1 MSTSQTPG
9 VNDYGMLPP
18 PAFVTKE
25 WPVTGARESVRVMLV
40 EKYDGAFYTSVQRC
54 LGEDLWE
61 HVEGSA
67 VTHIK
72 KADADDRVEM
82 LLQGGWKLLLAS

>member
-1 MSTSQTPG
+1 
-9 VNDYGMLPP
+9 
-18 PAFVTKE
+18 
-25 WPVTGARESVRVMLV
+25 MLV
-40 EKYDGAFYTSVQRC
+40 EKADGAFFTSIKRC
-54 LGEDLWE
+54 LGEDNWE

-67 VTHIK
+67 VAHIK